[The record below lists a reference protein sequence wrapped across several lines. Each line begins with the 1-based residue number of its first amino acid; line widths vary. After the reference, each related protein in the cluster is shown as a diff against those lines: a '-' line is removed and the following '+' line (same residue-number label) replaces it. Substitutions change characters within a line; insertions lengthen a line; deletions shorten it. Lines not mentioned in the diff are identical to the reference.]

1 MLLSLVF
8 QRQKITKTDLIS
20 FFGKGPAIWFILY
33 YVLLVIGLLWLEN
46 QSFAISKLENKMS
59 FVLMPLLLFFT
70 VRKWNNFEWKQLLIC
85 ALLFAWSCMKYW
97 QCGDI
102 SDKQKIRGNLNF
114 YPQDF
119 RFSCTAAIFLV
130 TWLSVLFCSSSV

>member
-1 MLLSLVF
+1 MFFSIVYQKLVPIGFGLMLLSLVF

-85 ALLFAWSCMKYW
+85 ALLFALVMYEILAMWRYIGQTENSW
-97 QCGDI
+97 Q
-102 SDKQKIRGNLNF
+102 
-114 YPQDF
+114 
-119 RFSCTAAIFLV
+119 
-130 TWLSVLFCSSSV
+130 